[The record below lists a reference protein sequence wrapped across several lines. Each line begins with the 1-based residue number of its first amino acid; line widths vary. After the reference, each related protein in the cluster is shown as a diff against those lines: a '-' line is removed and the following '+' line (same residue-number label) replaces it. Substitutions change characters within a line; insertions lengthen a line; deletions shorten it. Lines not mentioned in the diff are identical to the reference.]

1 MFTEILNRL
10 GLSLE
15 VKRKLFE
22 CRGLQR
28 VEIFETDFGRMLV
41 LDRRIQLI
49 EAFEHVYHEMLV
61 HVPMLAHPRPEKILI
76 LGGGDGGAA
85 REVLKHR
92 PKKITLVEIDSN
104 VVEACRKYLRIDR
117 GALEDERVTLRCE
130 DASNFV
136 KRCAENKENFDVII
150 LDGDDPNSL
159 SEGLFSRE
167 FYEAC
172 SKIAPY
178 FAMQSQSPLLQR
190 ELFEK
195 ILRNTKV
202 FAERRVY
209 LSFVPM
215 YPGGMWSFVLA
226 SSGEINLD
234 ANEIRRRYEE
244 RKITT
249 RYYTPELHLAAFAL
263 PKWVKEIVERIE
275 REG

>member
-1 MFTEILNRL
+1 MFTEILNHL

-22 CRGLQR
+22 CRGLQH
-28 VEIFETDFGRMLV
+28 VEIFETDFGTMLV

-49 EAFEHVYHEMLV
+49 EAFEYFYHEMLV

-92 PKKITLVEIDSN
+92 PKKIILVEIDSN

-136 KRCAENKENFDVII
+136 KRCVENKENFDVII

-195 ILRNTKV
+195 ILRDTKV

-275 REG
+275 REE